1 MKRIGRVLLLIIIF
15 VFSNCKEDKKLAEA
29 NRIVKEWVGKTIQ
42 FPVIESFCLS
52 NKNTFP
58 ELSGKSKN
66 YKILLY
72 ADFTDCT
79 NCQLILKTWQMYM
92 KEFGEK
98 MDFLFYFFPQD
109 KKELLSILKN
119 IQFNYPIY
127 IDEQDELNKLNKL
140 PTNQSFQCFLLDKDN
155 KVVLLGNPINNYKIW
170 ELYKKQLFQHE

>member
-1 MKRIGRVLLLIIIF
+1 
-15 VFSNCKEDKKLAEA
+15 
-29 NRIVKEWVGKTIQ
+29 
-42 FPVIESFCLS
+42 
-52 NKNTFP
+52 
-58 ELSGKSKN
+58 
-66 YKILLY
+66 
-72 ADFTDCT
+72 
-79 NCQLILKTWQMYM
+79 
-92 KEFGEK
+92 

-155 KVVLLGNPINNYKIW
+155 KVVLLENPINNYKIW